1 MVQEGAEIMNQE
13 QLPDELTVEQGI
25 DYLTGVEGS
34 FTDEPVEEAVPKAEA
49 AEDVVA
55 CDETIEVAED
65 AVPADGEPDA
75 DVESPMTIREQFPGM
90 SLVGLGVDIVEIAR
104 MEDIL
109 QRTPNFKQRV
119 FTADERAYCESK
131 HNPAVHYAL
140 FFAAKEAVLKALG
153 TGFTG
158 MGINDV
164 QVGHNR
170 FGKPLAILAG
180 NAARVAEEQGIHEVH
195 LSLSYTHTT
204 GVASAVAARKEDI
217 PEQKRAD
224 EAQEALDQQ
233 FKDMRAMLADI
244 DKKLTEIESTHGT
257 QQALDLQ
264 MDDDAASAAAD
275 ENQPE
280 EDEI

>member
-1 MVQEGAEIMNQE
+1 M
-13 QLPDELTVEQGI
+13 TVEQEI
-25 DYLTGVEGS
+25 DLLTGVEGS
-34 FTDEPVEEAVPKAEA
+34 FTNDESK
-49 AEDVVA
+49 
-55 CDETIEVAED
+55 
-65 AVPADGEPDA
+65 ADGPDVTQGDEQEDGPSAPAEPLPA
-75 DVESPMTIREQFPGM
+75 GM
-90 SLVGLGVDIVEIAR
+90 SLVGLGVDIVEISR

-109 QRTPNFKQRV
+109 ERTPSFKQRV
-119 FTADERAYCESK
+119 FTEEERAYCESK

-153 TGFTG
+153 TGFRG

-170 FGKPLAILAG
+170 YGRPLAILAG

-224 EAQEALDQQ
+224 EAQIALDQQ
-233 FKDMRAMLADI
+233 FKSMRAMLEDI
-244 DKKLTEIESTHGT
+244 DAKLTEIESTARAGS
-257 QQALDLQ
+257 QEAGAVEDK
-264 MDDDAASAAAD
+264 
-275 ENQPE
+275 PE
-280 EDEI
+280 EDEIQ

>member
-1 MVQEGAEIMNQE
+1 MAREKAENMNQE
-13 QLPDELTVEQGI
+13 QLPGEMTVEEGI
-25 DYLTGVEGS
+25 DLLTGIEGS
-34 FTDEPVEEAVPKAEA
+34 FTNAPE
-49 AEDVVA
+49 EDV
-55 CDETIEVAED
+55 EAEEPAAAD
-65 AVPADGEPDA
+65 AADIDAPDA
-75 DVESPMTIREQFPGM
+75 DGSDIEAADDPDAESVTLSIREQFPGM
-90 SLVGLGVDIVEIAR
+90 SLVGLGVDIVEISR

-119 FTADERAYCESK
+119 FTEDERAYCESK

-153 TGFTG
+153 TGFRG

-170 FGKPLAILAG
+170 YGRPLAILEG

-217 PEQKRAD
+217 PEQRRVD
-224 EAQEALDQQ
+224 EEQVALDQQ

-244 DKKLTEIESTHGT
+244 DAKLTEIESTHGT
-257 QQALDLQ
+257 QQSLDLQ
-264 MDDDAASAAAD
+264 LDDAAEDAPAD
-275 ENQPE
+275 IEEQQPE
-280 EDEI
+280 EDES